1 MIYAIGK
8 YLRRRLS
15 KGIEDGKVVIWYM
28 ETVQDAIETEEQLYT
43 MQCQVLA
50 VIDSMIKDG
59 DVAIRGRQSKLG
71 SRVLAL
77 KKSATEKYVS

>member
-43 MQCQVLA
+43 VPCHALA
-50 VIDSMIKDG
+50 VIDIMTKG
-59 DVAIRGRQSKLG
+59 GGLAIRGRQSKLG

-77 KKSATEKYVS
+77 KKSTTEKYV